1 MPLIRKPKQPNYE
14 DKPKS
19 KLIKRVKLIDPNGKD
34 GYTPIKGVD
43 YFDGET
49 PTDEQLIKLIRPLIP
64 QVKDG
69 IDGKTPTVDELLA
82 LIKPLIPEVKNG
94 ETPSDERLI
103 ALITPLIPEYKS
115 ITCEEVIDEIN
126 SKKEILDIK
135 TIKGLSKEIESR
147 IPKNMIGSPRIKMFK
162 DGQEKSSPLGSL
174 NVKGSNLTN
183 NGQDYTIDTTLQTV
197 TDMGAETTN
206 PITVGGLT
214 TPYVQ
219 FDTTAGVNVGEG
231 ELAWNATDET
241 LDLGMPDGITLQIGQ
256 ENQIKARNN
265 TGSTILNGK
274 AVYVSGALGN
284 RPTITLAQGNAH
296 STGHIIGLTTQDISN
311 NADGKVTTSG
321 YVRNIDTTGTPY
333 GETWAD
339 GDTLWLSKTIAGGLT
354 NTEPS
359 VPHHSALIGIV
370 TKAHITQGAI
380 LVNITQH
387 QALEHLSDVNG
398 TPLTTTGQIPVWNQ
412 TAGYFDFT
420 SNVSGFVPYT
430 GASSN
435 VNLGSYELT
444 TGQLNTAI
452 IKSPGSNTITFKNL
466 LNTTMATIDS
476 NGNVFAG
483 IISAPVGSASAPS
496 YSFTGDLTTGAYRI
510 GAGIYGIATAGV
522 ERARFTSTG
531 ATLTT
536 PSTATGGLV
545 GLTLAANTWTNS
557 KLVNKLLA
565 SSVTITQSGT
575 AGFTLIDVSYALN
588 SVGSGEANLLR
599 FSQTGTDYFK
609 VAASGQMTTRLGSN
623 TIPTHSFVGDTDTG
637 MYSAGANILSFAV
650 GGTNSFTL
658 QSDFSGKFASTNPT
672 LYLEST
678 GTNAVNA
685 GQIIYRTPSGSES
698 FTTTFDA
705 SANIF
710 NFKYG
715 ATTAF
720 TITGSIVT
728 SVLNHRFAN
737 GSASSP
743 SISFTGDINTGLYYI
758 AGDVMGISTGGAE
771 RMRVSNSYIIATV
784 PFETYSYR
792 AINSTDNILTEFR
805 SYASSNGAGIY
816 GQGNLIFNSGGGSS
830 AYANMDFLAGETNT
844 QIGGNMTF
852 TGGLTEAGG
861 YSGGYITM
869 TGGYSYG
876 GDGGYISIIGGS
888 TVAAN
893 GGYVQIFGGDTS
905 AGGGSAGGGVDIRG
919 GYNSNTLQY
928 ATVYLQAN
936 GGITN
941 IGATSFTVDT
951 YGGAITSNIYHT
963 FTANTSFYGTMQTQG
978 MPTADPMDGQ
988 GTLWYD
994 TSTNLVYRGT

>member
-162 DGQEKSSPLGSL
+162 NGQEMSSPLGSL
-174 NVKGSNLTN
+174 NVRGGNLTN
-183 NGQDYTIDTTLQTV
+183 DGQDYTINVDSPETQNLQAV
-197 TDMGAETTN
+197 TDIGSTTTN
-206 PITVGGLT
+206 TIQLPAIQALTSAGGT
-214 TPYVQ
+214 
-219 FDTTAGVNVGEG
+219 
-231 ELAWNATDET
+231 
-241 LDLGMPDGITLQIGQ
+241 
-256 ENQIKARNN
+256 IK
-265 TGSTILNGK
+265 SH
-274 AVYVSGALGN
+274 SGANVAEFGQGGGQAWTFYDGVKLDAGTASRVLLTDAN
-284 RPTITLAQGNAH
+284 KNIAYSTLTSAQLEAIPTT
-296 STGHIIGLTTQDISN
+296 
-311 NADGKVTTSG
+311 
-321 YVRNIDTTGTPY
+321 Y
-333 GETWAD
+333 
-339 GDTLWLSKTIAGGLT
+339 
-354 NTEPS
+354 
-359 VPHHSALIGIV
+359 
-370 TKAHITQGAI
+370 
-380 LVNITQH
+380 
-387 QALEHLSDVNG
+387 
-398 TPLTTTGQIPVWNQ
+398 
-412 TAGYFDFT
+412 
-420 SNVSGFVPYT
+420 VPYT
-430 GASSN
+430 GA
-435 VNLGSYELT
+435 T
-444 TGQLNTAI
+444 QITAN
-452 IKSPGSNTITFKNL
+452 SGT
-466 LNTTMATIDS
+466 A
-476 NGNVFAG
+476 A
-483 IISAPVGSASAPS
+483 API
-496 YSFTGDLTTGAYRI
+496 YSFSGDTDTGAYRI

-536 PSTATGGLV
+536 PSSATGGVV